1 MRFAANLLT
10 VVVFAAGTRTD
21 AQGPPSSEG
30 GPDIQ
35 VILLGTAG
43 GPTINATRLGISTL
57 VVAGSERLLFDA
69 GRGATS
75 GMVRL
80 AVNPVDVTKVFLTHL
95 HSDHV
100 ISLPELLLFP
110 WAQGRRTPLEVWGP
124 AGTRA
129 MMEKLHEAFAFDIHV
144 RRDVDEKIPAK
155 GARVIATDIREGVVY
170 ESSGVKVS
178 AFLVDHRPV
187 SPAFGYRID
196 FRGHAVVISGDT
208 RPSANL
214 VKFASGVDVLI
225 HEVGRSKQDPVLTGP
240 PDEVLPNSRQTR
252 RQARAIAE
260 HHTDGTEAGKVFD
273 RVKPKLAVFSHYN
286 VDPQATLLLV
296 RENYPGWVEFGEDL
310 MTIAIGSEVRVR
322 RFTPAVR
329 ESSRDDERP

>member
-80 AVNPVDVTKVFLTHL
+80 AVNPVDVTKVFLPHL

-100 ISLPELLLFP
+100 ISLPEL
-110 WAQGRRTPLEVWGP
+110 
-124 AGTRA
+124 
-129 MMEKLHEAFAFDIHV
+129 DS
-144 RRDVDEKIPAK
+144 VDPVFGK
-155 GARVIATDIREGVVY
+155 V
-170 ESSGVKVS
+170 SSGM
-178 AFLVDHRPV
+178 D
-187 SPAFGYRID
+187 
-196 FRGHAVVISGDT
+196 VIM
-208 RPSANL
+208 
-214 VKFASGVDVLI
+214 
-225 HEVGRSKQDPVLTGP
+225 
-240 PDEVLPNSRQTR
+240 
-252 RQARAIAE
+252 AIN
-260 HHTDGTEAGKVFD
+260 
-273 RVKPKLAVFSHYN
+273 RVKTNGDDRPLTPVQVVS
-286 VDPQATLLLV
+286 V
-296 RENYPGWVEFGEDL
+296 
-310 MTIAIGSEVRVR
+310 TIS
-322 RFTPAVR
+322 P
-329 ESSRDDERP
+329 